1 MDGCKILFLIFFTRK
16 TLLGNGSLS
25 KETGS
30 IPPLASINE
39 SSSVSVSSENGSR
52 VPKSQTVSAEL
63 TYSSVDSV
71 PVLPPPP
78 SFKSVTFA
86 PGVNDDGSV
95 PSIPM
100 EGLPVGPA
108 KDKQKEDK

>member
-1 MDGCKILFLIFFTRK
+1 MIFVRK
-16 TLLGNGSLS
+16 TLLG
-25 KETGS
+25 
-30 IPPLASINE
+30 
-39 SSSVSVSSENGSR
+39 SSSLPEESASFSSPAPGSGSDNSR
-52 VPKSQTVSAEL
+52 VPKSVTVAAEL
-63 TYSSVDSV
+63 SLSSDSMDSV

-86 PGVNDDGSV
+86 PGVNEDVSS

-108 KDKQKEDK
+108 KDKQKDEK

>member
-1 MDGCKILFLIFFTRK
+1 M
-16 TLLGNGSLS
+16 
-25 KETGS
+25 
-30 IPPLASINE
+30 PPLAPINE
-39 SSSVSVSSENGSR
+39 SSSISNTGSNVPKSSVSGTASR
-52 VPKSQTVSAEL
+52 VPKSKTVSAEL
-63 TYSSVDSV
+63 SYSSVDSV

-108 KDKQKEDK
+108 KDKQKEEK

>member
-1 MDGCKILFLIFFTRK
+1 MIFVRK
-16 TLLGNGSLS
+16 TLLG
-25 KETGS
+25 
-30 IPPLASINE
+30 
-39 SSSVSVSSENGSR
+39 SSSLPEESASFSPPAPGSGSDNSR
-52 VPKSQTVSAEL
+52 VPKSVTVAAEL
-63 TYSSVDSV
+63 SLSSDSMDSV

-86 PGVNDDGSV
+86 PGVNEDVSS

-108 KDKQKEDK
+108 KDKQKDEK

>member
-1 MDGCKILFLIFFTRK
+1 MFFVRK
-16 TLLGNGSLS
+16 TLLGNGSLPEEAAS
-25 KETGS
+25 FS
-30 IPPLASINE
+30 PPAPDS
-39 SSSVSVSSENGSR
+39 SR
-52 VPKSQTVSAEL
+52 VPKSVTVSAEL
-63 TYSSVDSV
+63 SFSSDSMDSV

-86 PGVNDDGSV
+86 PGVSEDESSG
-95 PSIPM
+95 PAIPM

>member
-1 MDGCKILFLIFFTRK
+1 MAGD
-16 TLLGNGSLS
+16 
-25 KETGS
+25 
-30 IPPLASINE
+30 LAAS
-39 SSSVSVSSENGSR
+39 
-52 VPKSQTVSAEL
+52 
-63 TYSSVDSV
+63 D

-86 PGVNDDGSV
+86 PGVNEDVSS

-108 KDKQKEDK
+108 KDKQKDEK

>member
-1 MDGCKILFLIFFTRK
+1 MLFVRK
-16 TLLGNGSLS
+16 TLLGNGSLPEEAAS
-25 KETGS
+25 FSPPAPESGS
-30 IPPLASINE
+30 
-39 SSSVSVSSENGSR
+39 SR
-52 VPKSQTVSAEL
+52 VPKSVTVSAEL
-63 TYSSVDSV
+63 SFSSDSMDSV

-86 PGVNDDGSV
+86 PGVSEDESSG

-108 KDKQKEDK
+108 KDKQKSEDK